1 MIANTQLNYH
11 CIHIALHNEVLARS
25 GVKVVICMQTLIIS
39 TSFVHGPSKLLVH

>member
-1 MIANTQLNYH
+1 MIASTQLNDH

-25 GVKVVICMQTLIIS
+25 VKVVICMQTLIIS